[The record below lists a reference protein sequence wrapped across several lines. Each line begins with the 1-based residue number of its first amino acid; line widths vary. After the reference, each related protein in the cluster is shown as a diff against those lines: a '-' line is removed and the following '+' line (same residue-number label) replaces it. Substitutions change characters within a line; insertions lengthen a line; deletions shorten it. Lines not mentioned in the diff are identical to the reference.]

1 MSEKKQFRAYILLRL
16 SAVGKE
22 WEVCDRISSIFERN
36 VVPYACPVY
45 GAWDVVVEITFSE
58 LNQLDGVVT
67 KIREDSV
74 LKNVCEETTTMVAAR
89 NTYPW

>member
-1 MSEKKQFRAYILLRL
+1 MTEKKKFRAYILLRL

-22 WEVCDRISSIFERN
+22 WEVCDRISKIFERER
-36 VVPYACPVY
+36 VPYACPVY
-45 GAWDVVVEITFSE
+45 GAWDVVVEITFDE

-67 KIREDSV
+67 EIREDSV
-74 LKNVCEETTTMVAAR
+74 LKGICDETTTMVAAR